1 MILSDFL
8 SYQPALTLMAKNV
21 LQIVKKVPVV
31 SFQNK
36 LDKNGSGRPEDSH
49 LQSPTEPYVNLST
62 HTAHVSP
69 TVETFLLQRDAERNS
84 LLPVTWLASP
94 SLS

>member
-1 MILSDFL
+1 MLISSRLGRGFAAEPNS
-8 SYQPALTLMAKNV
+8 TLWRR
-21 LQIVKKVPVV
+21 LFERSEFRSHPIW
-31 SFQNK
+31 
-36 LDKNGSGRPEDSH
+36 SGRPEESH

-69 TVETFLLQRDAERNS
+69 TVETFLLQRDAERYS